1 MALNKLIGDNK
12 LVSTKHDVVCLAKLA
27 NIVTDYAA
35 KYHNTQ
41 IGAQL
46 HIVAAHLC
54 SAVIM
59 LDDAE

>member
-1 MALNKLIGDNK
+1 MKRAVLETNSGDE
-12 LVSTKHDVVCLAKLA
+12 TKRDVVLLAKIANAITDLA
-27 NIVTDYAA
+27 L
-35 KYHNTQ
+35 KYTNTQ

-59 LDDAE
+59 LDDKE